1 MFKKLTIIAL
11 AMILVVPMIV
21 NAKDLTGRFS
31 LGYFDSDAP
40 VGIRYWVTEKIGFDL
55 GLGFES
61 VDLGEENGTS
71 FWLEAGVPFIVYP
84 TDRANFFIRPGIQFA
99 SLDNRV
105 YGSGPLDEKWTV
117 FTLLLTPGAEVFF
130 GEHFSLQAAHG
141 LAIRITS
148 PPDEISEDSS
158 TDFGSLAGSI
168 TMLGFHFYF

>member
-1 MFKKLTIIAL
+1 MLKKLTIIAIAL
-11 AMILVVPMIV
+11 ILVIPVIG

-40 VGIRYWVTEKIGFDL
+40 VGFRYWVNDKIGLDL

-71 FWLEAGVPFIVYP
+71 FWVEAGVPYVVYP
-84 TDRANFFIRPGIQFA
+84 TDRANFFIRPGVVFA

-117 FTLLLTPGAEVFF
+117 FTILLTPGAEVFF
-130 GEHFSLQAAHG
+130 GDHFSLQAAHG
-141 LAIRITS
+141 FALRITS
-148 PPDEISEDSS
+148 PPDEISDESS
-158 TDFGSLAGSI
+158 TDFSSI
-168 TMLGFHFYF
+168 AASVTTIGFHFYF